1 MKRTRLARIVL
12 MTIAPL
18 AALAVGPAASAAA
31 SHSGQ
36 RPAAPMPVKSA
47 LASRAAPA
55 ASGPALAADALI
67 DGTSVLDTYSEVHQS
82 ITVTSLGTGE
92 YDIVLAGLGG
102 IGEGNVQATAVGA
115 DASCEPSGWGPEQGD
130 AANFVVLVN
139 CFSGANLAA
148 AEFFL
153 TVTRPRSAPGGVFD
167 YAFSYRF
174 TGSGKL
180 TGDTQYNSERGANS
194 MKTLGTGRYQILF
207 GGKPTKGATGVVK
220 VTGVGTAA
228 GYCNP
233 VSFSGT
239 KKGEV
244 VDVDCFGPTG
254 APQEQVF
261 EVVYATGAN
270 VLGATG
276 LSTANAYVSSQSPAY
291 QPADQ
296 YVSRRGGRVTV
307 VHYGLGEYQVVL
319 SGLPIGAT
327 NIGNMQV
334 SAVGKSA
341 QCEVPEV
348 FSGGSARYASL
359 GFVFCYNRSGGAVDS
374 PFTVSY
380 AVP

>member
-12 MTIAPL
+12 MTIVPL
-18 AALAVGPAASAAA
+18 AALAAGPAASAAA
-31 SHSGQ
+31 AHSGPK
-36 RPAAPMPVKSA
+36 PAAPMPVKPA
-47 LASRAAPA
+47 LAGPAVPA

-67 DGTSVLDTYSEVHQS
+67 AGTSAVDTYSEAHQA
-82 ITVTSLGTGE
+82 ITVTSIGTGE

-102 IGEGNVQATAVGA
+102 IGEGNVEATAFDSDV
-115 DASCEPSGWGPEQGD
+115 SCEPYGWGPEEGD

-139 CFSGANLAA
+139 CFSGANLTAA
-148 AEFFL
+148 DFYL

-167 YAFSYRF
+167 FAFSYRF

-180 TGDTQYNSERGANS
+180 TGSDQYNSEHGTNS
-194 MKTLGTGRYQILF
+194 MKTLGTGRYQVLF
-207 GGKPTKGATGVVK
+207 PGKPTKGTTGVVK

-270 VLGATG
+270 VLAATG
-276 LSTANAYVSSQSPAY
+276 LTTANAYVNSTSPVFV
-291 QPADQ
+291 PSDQ
-296 YVSRRGGRVTV
+296 YVSRRSGRVTV
-307 VHYGLGEYQVVL
+307 VHYGLGEYQIVI
-319 SGLPIGAT
+319 SGLPIGET
-327 NIGNMQV
+327 NTGDMQV

-341 QCEVPEV
+341 QCEVPEI
-348 FSGGSARYASL
+348 FSGGSARYATL
-359 GFVFCYNRSGGAVDS
+359 GYVICYNRSGGAVNT

-380 AVP
+380 AIP